1 MGRPPAR
8 GRRSGSSP
16 RRQFSRT
23 DRISEA
29 VREIVATE
37 LERIGDE
44 RLDMV
49 TVTGVVVDG
58 DLATATVYYSALV
71 AEQEGRLDE
80 VADALGEVRHHVQL
94 AVNHRVRARK
104 TPQVS
109 FRPDDVLASALRI
122 DDLIAGRSTSEA
134 DETD

>member
-1 MGRPPAR
+1 MGRPSSR
-8 GRRSGSSP
+8 GRRSPSP

-71 AEQEGRLDE
+71 AEQDGRLDE
-80 VADALGEVRHHVQL
+80 VADALDDVRRHVQI
-94 AVNHRVRARK
+94 AVNNGVRARR

-122 DDLIAGRSTSEA
+122 DDLLAGRRATEA

>member
-1 MGRPPAR
+1 MGRPSPR

-23 DRISEA
+23 DRIGEA

-44 RLDMV
+44 RLDLV
-49 TVTGVVVDG
+49 TVTDVVVDG
-58 DLATATVYYSALV
+58 DLATATVYYSALT
-71 AEQEGRLDE
+71 AEQEGRLHE
-80 VADALGEVRHHVQL
+80 VGEALDEVRHHVQV
-94 AVNHRVRARK
+94 AVNHGVRARR
-104 TPQVS
+104 TPQVA

-122 DDLIAGRSTSEA
+122 EDLIAGRRTNEA
-134 DETD
+134 DEAD